1 MRRRGKGGGG
11 KKRENKLGLCSLY
24 QQDPSKYT
32 RYAQLLVSGLSSPI
46 TLSLHGQGNG
56 PKVTLSTETLY
67 VGELLYKAKY
77 SYEFDLENRGEIDAN
92 FRLVVPTT
100 DTGKQFRFSPA
111 SGVVPVG

>member
-1 MRRRGKGGGG
+1 MRRKGNEEG
-11 KKRENKLGLCSLY
+11 ENKLAYVLCC
-24 QQDPSKYT
+24 QQDASNYT

-46 TLSLHGQGNG
+46 ALSLYGQGNG
-56 PKVTLSTETLY
+56 PKMVLSTETLN

-100 DTGKQFRFSPA
+100 ETGKQFRFSPA
-111 SGVVPVG
+111 SGTVPVG